1 MKSLL
6 VIAILVLGFA
16 TIGMPVISALMDK
29 HPERQER
36 ITKWGIRLQTASGI
50 AVFWLAIIAAIMGK
64 L

>member
-16 TIGMPVISALMDK
+16 SIGMPVISALMDK

-50 AVFWLAIIAAIMGK
+50 AVFWLVIIAAIMGK